1 MTSPFLNFKIFSL
14 EFLIFWDSDLRPQ
27 NKRILSLNNIV
38 QVQKLIY
45 QIRGHKVMLDSDLA
59 KLYEVETKKLNQ
71 AVKRN
76 IERFPEDFMFQL
88 DENEWLFLRSQF
100 VTSKI
105 AELEQYFMQHCKE
118 NNAYIAEI
126 NKALAL
132 LSDRTKPNKIG
143 FKS

>member
-1 MTSPFLNFKIFSL
+1 M
-14 EFLIFWDSDLRPQ
+14 
-27 NKRILSLNNIV
+27 NNIV
-38 QVQKLIY
+38 QIQKLIY
-45 QIRGHKVMLDSDLA
+45 EIRGHKVMLDSDLA
-59 KLYEVETKKLNQ
+59 KLYEVETKRLNE

-88 DENEWLFLRSQF
+88 TEEEFRLLEVRSQF
-100 VTSKI
+100 ATSKI

-118 NNAYIAEI
+118 NNADIAEI

>member
-1 MTSPFLNFKIFSL
+1 
-14 EFLIFWDSDLRPQ
+14 
-27 NKRILSLNNIV
+27 
-38 QVQKLIY
+38 
-45 QIRGHKVMLDSDLA
+45 MLDSDLA